1 MQNACRDVAVDGP
14 GKGRD
19 ERHGRQGVVADA
31 GRRGCARLARTS
43 VRGWDVRWWRAVDVA
58 GCRGNQGAE
67 GFSPAFCAD
76 GVGPGLRVRFVS
88 TARAR
93 GARGMADSILEVW
106 GDGLSQQQ
114 CNTHTQ
120 LLSTSVVWAVQGL

>member
-1 MQNACRDVAVDGP
+1 MT
-14 GKGRD
+14 
-19 ERHGRQGVVADA
+19 
-31 GRRGCARLARTS
+31 LARCLCKADCVLLLAFS
-43 VRGWDVRWWRAVDVA
+43 LS
-58 GCRGNQGAE
+58 RGNQGAE